1 MMRRAVIAV
10 LAGFVLMACS
20 GCAFYSAPVKP
31 PQGAFT
37 SIEAP
42 TSTDFSETTPAGTD
56 MGRSS
61 AHSILGLVAW
71 GDASVDAAARNG
83 DLSAVNYVD
92 YEYLSVLGLYTK
104 YTTVAHGK

>member
-1 MMRRAVIAV
+1 MRRVAIAV
-10 LAGFVLMACS
+10 LAALIMVGCS
-20 GCAFYSAPVKP
+20 GCAMYSAPVKP

-42 TSTDFSETTPAGTD
+42 TSTDFNESTPAGTAV
-56 MGRSS
+56 GRSS

-71 GDASVDAAARNG
+71 GDASIDAAARNG